1 MWSCFEPVLGSKT
14 YKPMFGQEKC
24 CYANAFDRSGL
35 WNFVLIKAEDRGGGP
50 RGLSPPNR
58 FFFGGG
64 GLGPRQDFWEI
75 QEKVPFLHLFF
86 AFFVS
91 LFLLLFHLFLQNLRI
106 WGRRNWF
113 RDGLT
118 QKFLKQSGEHLWNC
132 PPPPNRFRNPPPDE
146 IQPSRLFKI
155 FNNKMWLPNSMDPNA
170 SFQGQNV
177 FKNFTEPKSWL
188 SNKTEGTSDTCI
200 SLIFVFFQAG
210 IRTRQI

>member
-1 MWSCFEPVLGSKT
+1 MHLIDPDFETSFWSRPKT
-14 YKPMFGQEKC
+14 
-24 CYANAFDRSGL
+24 
-35 WNFVLIKAEDRGGGP
+35 
-50 RGLSPPNR
+50 
-58 FFFGGG
+58 GGG
-64 GLGPRQDFWEI
+64 GRGVFRPLTDFFLGGGASVRGKIFG
-75 QEKVPFLHLFF
+75 KYRKKFPFSIFSSLS
-86 AFFVS
+86 VS

-118 QKFLKQSGEHLWNC
+118 QKFLKQSGEHLWNW
-132 PPPPNRFRNPPPDE
+132 PPHQIGFATPPPDE

-200 SLIFVFFQAG
+200 SPIFVFFQAG

>member
-24 CYANAFDRSGL
+24 CYA
-35 WNFVLIKAEDRGGGP
+35 WYLIDPDFETSFWSRPKTGGGG
-50 RGLSPPNR
+50 RGVFRPLTD

-86 AFFVS
+86 TFFVS

-118 QKFLKQSGEHLWNC
+118 QKFLKQSGEHLLNC
-132 PPPPNRFRNPPPDE
+132 PPPPTWFRNPPP
-146 IQPSRLFKI
+146 PRWNPAF
-155 FNNKMWLPNSMDPNA
+155 A
-170 SFQGQNV
+170 
-177 FKNFTEPKSWL
+177 
-188 SNKTEGTSDTCI
+188 
-200 SLIFVFFQAG
+200 FV
-210 IRTRQI
+210 